1 MTSTPSPID
10 IVFNNLTYTIKVK
23 DDRAKMCQSLPDI
36 DKRILKGV
44 TGIIKHGRVTAIMGA
59 SGAGKT
65 SLLNILAC
73 RISKSRNVHISGEV
87 LVNMR
92 PYDYDSFGDFA
103 NYVMQN
109 DILMQTLTVR
119 ENLEFAASM
128 TLNVSKQERDRAI
141 DTLST
146 DLKR

>member
-1 MTSTPSPID
+1 MLTNATAPID
-10 IVFNNLTYTIKVK
+10 VVFHKITYTVAVK
-23 DDRAKMCQSLPDI
+23 DKRARTCQRLPDLQ
-36 DKRILKGV
+36 KRILKGV

-73 RISKSRNVHISGEV
+73 RVTPNRKVQISGSV

-92 PYDYDSFGDFA
+92 PYTYETFGDFA

-119 ENLEFAASM
+119 ETLEFAAAM
-128 TLNVSKQERDRAI
+128 TLNVP
-141 DTLST
+141 
-146 DLKR
+146 